1 MDILRKNYFDL
12 FGLRIDT
19 KIDPGR
25 LEKNYK
31 LLQEQFHPDKY
42 VSATNHEKR
51 IALQISSFI
60 NDAYRTLSNLPERI
74 SYILKINNF
83 EKDESITLKDE
94 KFLHEQIEYSEF
106 LIDIENK
113 TNKEISK
120 KHIKNSDKITNLLV
134 VLDKAFVENNFEEM
148 WKCLSKLRFYF
159 KHGKELSKAVGNI

>member
-19 KIDPGR
+19 KIDLDR

-31 LLQEQFHPDKY
+31 LLQKKFHPDKY
-42 VSATNHEKR
+42 ASATNNEKK

-60 NDAYRTLSNLPERI
+60 NDAYKTLSDLPERI

-83 EKDESITLKDE
+83 EKDESVTLKDE
-94 KFLHEQIEYSEF
+94 NFLHEQIEYSEF

-113 TNKEISK
+113 TSKEISE
-120 KHIKNSDKITNLLV
+120 KHIKNLDKTTNLLI

-148 WKCLSKLRFYF
+148 WECLSKLRFYL
-159 KHGKELSKAVGNI
+159 KHGKELSKVTGEM